1 MDKNKIS
8 TNKKIKNIPILEKRQ
23 IFSCEGGNS
32 LFVRVEAKQK
42 NGAKSFVGRMR
53 HPQTKKQIEY
63 FVGSC
68 SDLTLAEAKSNWATV
83 KRNCKLN
90 KCSPTQLDKRAE
102 QKTLREAIEH
112 FCGLLETK
120 IKKTTLRNYRNQF
133 AFAIGANLD
142 LDTPLEFLERENGGR
157 KVVEECLIKIRG
169 NTHYELERKCRSLLH
184 RTFKVAGK
192 MDWMDEFQNPVNTD
206 RDTLPTVQP
215 KHHPKLEWKEVPLL
229 IEKIEHFSWG
239 SPPSQVLC
247 TKFILLTAL
256 RAGAASRLKWSD
268 IDFDNELI
276 TINGSTSGLKRV
288 KGKTDDIPH
297 FIPITKEIKT
307 LLLTAKKY
315 STSEEYV
322 FSPITHSRYK
332 HIDPEAPNNY
342 IRKIGMRNKDGE
354 MFVAH
359 GWRRTFLT
367 EGIDQFGFSREVIK
381 KQMGHLPEGKV
392 NRAYDSS
399 QQLKERKQ
407 FLKVWGEAL
416 VEMGLKL

>member
-1 MDKNKIS
+1 M
-8 TNKKIKNIPILEKRQ
+8 
-23 IFSCEGGNS
+23 
-32 LFVRVEAKQK
+32 
-42 NGAKSFVGRMR
+42 
-53 HPQTKKQIEY
+53 
-63 FVGSC
+63 
-68 SDLTLAEAKSNWATV
+68 
-83 KRNCKLN
+83 
-90 KCSPTQLDKRAE
+90 
-102 QKTLREAIEH
+102 
-112 FCGLLETK
+112 
-120 IKKTTLRNYRNQF
+120 
-133 AFAIGANLD
+133 
-142 LDTPLEFLERENGGR
+142 
-157 KVVEECLIKIRG
+157 
-169 NTHYELERKCRSLLH
+169 
-184 RTFKVAGK
+184 
-192 MDWMDEFQNPVNTD
+192 
-206 RDTLPTVQP
+206 
-215 KHHPKLEWKEVPLL
+215 
-229 IEKIEHFSWG
+229 
-239 SPPSQVLC
+239 
-247 TKFILLTAL
+247 
-256 RAGAASRLKWSD
+256 KWSD

-367 EGIDQFGFSREVIK
+367 EGIDQFGFPREVIK